1 MSEITADHSYLLRS
15 AAELELTE
23 ARRQKAERIKCLG
36 SPIQLTGNAID
47 IQIRGNYVWIAESAH
62 VAKKIDLE
70 TGRTLQ
76 IYRGHHAPVT
86 CLAFYDKIPN
96 SGDEKL
102 LITGSWDKT
111 IKIWDTD
118 TKGLISTTAAH
129 DDFVKTLLVVSP
141 VKLLVS
147 SSSDKIVKFWDLTDV
162 LEKLPQPAGSVSAHS
177 RPVECIAGIANAD
190 GTVTLFTADTMGVLK
205 VWKLER
211 EGGPRPRWRS
221 ILQDTLNHHR
231 TRITEIIYD
240 AGYIWT
246 ASSDETVQ
254 VVPYPP
260 GSPDQKPSPP
270 LMHPLPVRAILP
282 LALSDLEEP
291 YIVTGYGDVIRLYD
305 VSTPS
310 EPEVLGEI
318 DAHWH
323 DVTALR
329 LWVQKSRT
337 DDGRTRIEPWIIS
350 TSLDGTI
357 RRWRFSEL
365 HDSKPDNPAGQSKAT
380 VIAPTPQPSGD
391 AKDQVEITEEEE
403 RELAELMEE
412 D

>member
-1 MSEITADHSYLLRS
+1 VVRGLGG
-15 AAELELTE
+15 E
-23 ARRQKAERIKCLG
+23 ALF
-36 SPIQLTGNAID
+36 
-47 IQIRGNYVWIAESAH
+47 
-62 VAKKIDLE
+62 
-70 TGRTLQ
+70 RTL
-76 IYRGHHAPVT
+76 
-86 CLAFYDKIPN
+86 
-96 SGDEKL
+96 
-102 LITGSWDKT
+102 
-111 IKIWDTD
+111 
-118 TKGLISTTAAH
+118 STTIERASLKSFMMQVTSGQVITITH
-129 DDFVKTLLVVSP
+129 HGMPLFSSLLAS
-141 VKLLVS
+141 
-147 SSSDKIVKFWDLTDV
+147 
-162 LEKLPQPAGSVSAHS
+162 
-177 RPVECIAGIANAD
+177 
-190 GTVTLFTADTMGVLK
+190 
-205 VWKLER
+205 
-211 EGGPRPRWRS
+211 
-221 ILQDTLNHHR
+221 
-231 TRITEIIYD
+231 
-240 AGYIWT
+240 

-260 GSPDQKPSPP
+260 GSSGQKPIPP
-270 LMHPLPVRAILP
+270 LTHPLPVRAILP
-282 LALSDLEEP
+282 LALSDLEQP

-357 RRWRFSEL
+357 RRWRFSGKFIWWVLRYIQIISVEL

-380 VIAPTPQPSGD
+380 VIAPTPQPSGN